1 MVNDCIPQRLKYIIW
16 GGVVKFVDRNIVLTD
31 KEDEREINKREVIE
45 SNRLVLD
52 MKCVTL

>member
-31 KEDEREINKREVIE
+31 KEDEREINKREVID
-45 SNRLVLD
+45 RV
-52 MKCVTL
+52 K